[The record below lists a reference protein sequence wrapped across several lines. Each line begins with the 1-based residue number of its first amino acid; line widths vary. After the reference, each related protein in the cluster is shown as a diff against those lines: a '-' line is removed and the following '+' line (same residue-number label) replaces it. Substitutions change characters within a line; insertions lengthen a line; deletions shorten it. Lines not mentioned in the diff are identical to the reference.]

1 MQSEQRRKFS
11 RVQFQ
16 EGAMLQLGGHGLACE
31 VRDLSLKGALLTC
44 PAPEDA
50 ARSAKCGA
58 DCELRL
64 VLSGAGAVVVSM
76 RGEIAHVETRAGH
89 LHIGMRCQEIDLD
102 SITHLRR
109 LVELNLGDAGA
120 LDREMAALTSGD

>member
-16 EGAMLQLGGHGLACE
+16 EGAMLQLAGHGLACE

-44 PAPEDA
+44 PAVDEASSA
-50 ARSAKCGA
+50 ARRGEA
-58 DCELRL
+58 CELRL
-64 VLSGAGAVVVSM
+64 VLSGTGEVVVSM
-76 RGEIAHVETRAGH
+76 SGVIAHVEADDGR
-89 LHIGMRCQEIDLD
+89 LHIGMRCREIDLD

-109 LVELNLGDAGA
+109 LVELNLGDAGI
-120 LDREMAALTSGD
+120 LDREMAALTSSD